1 MSSKP
6 TATTPSATVKLSDLK
21 AAPVKIS
28 TAKSTDTPK
37 TLTVPKI
44 TTVTTKPQAS
54 KAQPVTKPTA
64 DKTTAPAA
72 ATPTAPG
79 KSRKS
84 PAPGTAPLCPRCKS
98 VLTVTSGK
106 LPELCP
112 TCHFILRAERQKA
125 FNHNFWLA
133 FRKTFVWRGRSTR
146 REFWGFTV
154 IMGGIG
160 LLLALAL
167 DMVCNGLIAQLIAEY
182 IAPIPALPEL
192 LWYILTPM
200 LGAAL
205 LVWVLA
211 LPLPLLSLTIRRLHD
226 VGHSMLWLVIAGICW
241 LGAGLAAS
249 ASALTMLLALLCGA
263 DAAAA
268 ETAPI
273 AALIEHSLLATLVLG
288 GIATIFTLA
297 IGMFSLMDSQRG
309 SNKYGPSAKYP
320 LE

>member
-6 TATTPSATVKLSDLK
+6 LTAPLTTVKISDLK
-21 AAPVKIS
+21 AAPIKV
-28 TAKSTDTPK
+28 A
-37 TLTVPKI
+37 VPKA
-44 TTVTTKPQAS
+44 TAPTKPAPTEKPAENQQATTKPEPAGKKKTQPTPVKK
-54 KAQPVTKPTA
+54 KAAHTTPGKPTS
-64 DKTTAPAA
+64 
-72 ATPTAPG
+72 APG
-79 KSRKS
+79 VN
-84 PAPGTAPLCPRCKS
+84 PLCPRCKS
-98 VLTVTSGK
+98 VLTVKSGK

-125 FNHNFWLA
+125 FNHNFELA
-133 FRKTFVWRGRSTR
+133 FRKAFVWRGRATR
-146 REFWGFTV
+146 REFWGFAV

-167 DMVCNGLIAQLIAEY
+167 DIVCNGLIAKLIAEY

-192 LWYILTPM
+192 LWYIITPM

-205 LVWVLA
+205 LIWVLA

-226 VGHSMLWLVIAGICW
+226 VGRSMLWLTVAGLCW
-241 LGAGLAAS
+241 LGTGLATSVS
-249 ASALTMLLALLCGA
+249 AISMLLALLCGA

-288 GIATIFTLA
+288 GLATIFTLA